1 MLFLFLNKIIYWWVD
16 FENYHFF
23 IDHTY
28 IFISNY
34 FHDGYSKKEIKVNMA
49 YKVNISTA
57 DLSTKL
63 IEWLQ
68 ADGVTRP
75 FEDDVRRY
83 YG

>member
-1 MLFLFLNKIIYWWVD
+1 MTITTNNAIFITKSFTGD
-16 FENYHFF
+16 SQFF

>member
-1 MLFLFLNKIIYWWVD
+1 MTITTNNAIFISKQNHYSQ
-16 FENYHFF
+16 FF

-75 FEDDVRRY
+75 FEDDVKRY

>member
-1 MLFLFLNKIIYWWVD
+1 MTIATNNATFISRKNSLLYRSQ
-16 FENYHFF
+16 FF

-63 IEWLQ
+63 IEWL
-68 ADGVTRP
+68 
-75 FEDDVRRY
+75 
-83 YG
+83 

>member
-1 MLFLFLNKIIYWWVD
+1 MTIAKNNANFILLIKLLSAV
-16 FENYHFF
+16 FF
-23 IDHTY
+23 IDNTY

-63 IEWLQ
+63 IEWL
-68 ADGVTRP
+68 
-75 FEDDVRRY
+75 
-83 YG
+83 